1 MRLGDITGAGIPVYG
16 NADFRGKCPREDMEQ
31 ITFFNWVRREYPG
44 TWGKLALHPRNEG
57 LREKG
62 QFSSV
67 IKHAAEGM
75 TKGASDIVIPARI
88 SFVCE
93 LKRQDHT
100 QSFLAAEQVAYL
112 VSARAA
118 GAFAI
123 LALGANGA
131 REGFREWLTV
141 QHQA

>member
-1 MRLGDITGAGIPVYG
+1 MHLNDIRNAGIQVHG
-16 NADFRGKCPREDMEQ
+16 DDAFRGKCPKETMEQ
-31 ITFFNWVRREYPG
+31 ITFFNWVRRDYPD

-57 LREKG
+57 LKEKG

-67 IKHAAEGM
+67 IKHTAEGM

-100 QSFLAAEQVAYL
+100 QSILTDEQLTYLLAAK
-112 VSARAA
+112 AA

-123 LALGANGA
+123 LGLGVAGA
-131 REGFREWLTV
+131 REGFLQWLTV
-141 QHQA
+141 LPRT